1 MEYYFLTLVD
11 GDLVNAMFETGV
23 VSSVMNH
30 ILSPPDTLKEV
41 TNNDKTGHIQFG
53 RR

>member
-30 ILSPPDTLKEV
+30 ILSPPDVLKEV
-41 TNNDKTGHIQFG
+41 TNDKT
-53 RR
+53 